1 MWEQHND
8 TEVLPDFNFETI
20 SSAIIQPWSE
30 VISSKTKILIFTGVQ
45 PGFHYSP
52 FSCRVYQPQSY
63 PPAGVRSFQALG
75 QYAGKQTA
83 MCFNQHLYLN
93 FGRGCSLSHVKQKH
107 KNYLENTLMK
117 RRLLTFSS
125 DGRKLLNMGISG
137 QQHGYHQTQNRKP
150 NKCLV

>member
-1 MWEQHND
+1 MTLKSFQILILKPS
-8 TEVLPDFNFETI
+8 V
-20 SSAIIQPWSE
+20 SSAIIEPWSE
-30 VISSKTKILIFTGVQ
+30 VISSKTEILLFTGVQ
-45 PGFHYSP
+45 PGFHCRP
-52 FSCRVYQPQSY
+52 FSCQAYRPQSY
-63 PPAGVRSFQALG
+63 PPAGVRAFQAPG
-75 QYAGKQTA
+75 QHAGKQTA

-93 FGRGCSLSHVKQKH
+93 LEGGCSLSHVKQKH

-125 DGRKLLNMGISG
+125 DGRRVLNMGISG